1 MPHPQ
6 CTPCPAPPQYD
17 DIEQPVVDEK
27 GIVYDK
33 QAIEAYIRQ
42 KGGRAQC
49 PQAGSAHILTIAS
62 LKPATRIL
70 NRRRQQQRWGTAG
83 TQAAAGAGQT
93 ILEL

>member
-1 MPHPQ
+1 VQPTDLTLYLPQ
-6 CTPCPAPPQYD
+6 ID

-27 GIVYDK
+27 GYIYDK
-33 QAIEAYIRQ
+33 QAIFNYISA

-49 PQAGSAHILTIAS
+49 PQAGASHILTIAS

-83 TQAAAGAGQT
+83 TQATAGAGEP